1 MDPILLKPPWIR
13 PILARSRKGGA
24 LFFGLR
30 IADLGYEMWDVRFG
44 IWNCKLPT
52 GKTGSTGKTGQTC
65 KGNRVKAFEFAL
77 CSMLSSTDYLIPWFS
92 DLPMVHWGSHSIKD
106 LSSAEREVCRSFW
119 MARFSICRMR
129 SFDTPSLP
137 PMVLRV

>member
-77 CSMLSSTDYLIPWFS
+77 CSMP
-92 DLPMVHWGSHSIKD
+92 H
-106 LSSAEREVCRSFW
+106 AE
-119 MARFSICRMR
+119 
-129 SFDTPSLP
+129 LY
-137 PMVLRV
+137 